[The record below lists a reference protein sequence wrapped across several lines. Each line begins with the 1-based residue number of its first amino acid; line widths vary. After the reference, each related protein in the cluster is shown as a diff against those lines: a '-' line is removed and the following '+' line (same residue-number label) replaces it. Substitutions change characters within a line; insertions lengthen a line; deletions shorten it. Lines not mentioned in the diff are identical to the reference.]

1 MLLSTVTTVVRE
13 SHGSMI
19 IIHCDITVNL
29 EGRQLHG
36 ACLPAHVLQWN
47 ICSLSGELYM
57 NSRLQICGFTTTGDA
72 RANLQAKELW
82 SWVCF
87 CGESTRLFL
96 GSCPHIL
103 GTDMSKTCHIWW
115 HFPPQGFTK
124 KASNA
129 LGGSIS
135 QTQGFTGGKEW
146 REWQMGT
153 NPSDGVH
160 FIHILNSLSV
170 HLYFT
175 LKQKIQFAK
184 FVNSL

>member
-1 MLLSTVTTVVRE
+1 MLVL
-13 SHGSMI
+13 
-19 IIHCDITVNL
+19 HCYWVLLPLWSENHTAPWSISWWHHC
-29 EGRQLHG
+29 EPGGQAA
-36 ACLPAHVLQWN
+36 ACSPAHVLQWN

-72 RANLQAKELW
+72 GANLQAKELW

-87 CGESTRLFL
+87 CGESTQLFL

-103 GTDMSKTCHIWW
+103 GTDMSKTRHIWW
-115 HFPPQGFTK
+115 HFSPQGFTK

-146 REWQMGT
+146 REWQTGT

-160 FIHILNSLSV
+160 FIHMSSTHYLCI
-170 HLYFT
+170 FT
-175 LKQKIQFAK
+175 LKQKIK
-184 FVNSL
+184 